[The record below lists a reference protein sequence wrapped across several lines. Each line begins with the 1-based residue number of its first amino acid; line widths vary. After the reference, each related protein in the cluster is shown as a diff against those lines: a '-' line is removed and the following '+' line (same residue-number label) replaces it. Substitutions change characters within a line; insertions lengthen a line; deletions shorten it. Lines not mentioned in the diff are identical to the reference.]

1 MLLCCVGAG
10 AHADD
15 LQKRQCFSPEEAV
28 GHQWRSLDAL
38 GCVGAGAHVDDLQK
52 RQCFS
57 PEEAVGH
64 QWRSLDALVLC
75 RSRCTCR

>member
-1 MLLCCVGAG
+1 ML
-10 AHADD
+10 
-15 LQKRQCFSPEEAV
+15 
-28 GHQWRSLDAL
+28 L
-38 GCVGAGAHVDDLQK
+38 GCVGADAHVDDLQK

-64 QWRSLDALVLC
+64 QCRSLDALGLC